1 IFRRIHDTMTGLYS
15 TGLYINTNKT
25 ADQNKDELER
35 GYIIPWQ
42 NEEVLYWLEK
52 LRNWQEKYN
61 PITKPT
67 DCTTLLK
74 KHTNDKKS
82 DKQLESMGE
91 IAFLFRDASAKRE

>member
-1 IFRRIHDTMTGLYS
+1 MLGSYS

-25 ADQNKDELER
+25 ADRNKNEFER

-61 PITKPT
+61 PIDKPT
-67 DCTTLLK
+67 DCTTLLL
-74 KHTNDKKS
+74 KHTIDKKS
-82 DKQLESMGE
+82 DFQLKSMGN
-91 IAFLFRDASAKRE
+91 

>member
-1 IFRRIHDTMTGLYS
+1 MS
-15 TGLYINTNKT
+15 VNTNKT

-61 PITKPT
+61 PIVKPT
-67 DCTTLLK
+67 DCTTLLT
-74 KHTNDKKS
+74 KHTGKKKS
-82 DKQLESMGE
+82 QTRNRSP
-91 IAFLFRDASAKRE
+91 APA